1 MSDTFRAII
10 IDDEELG
17 RRIVKKYLAAF
28 PQFHLAGEAS
38 NGFQGMK
45 LIHEHDPDVIFLDI
59 QMPKLTGF
67 ELLELIEKPVSV
79 IFTTA
84 YDQYAVQAFEASAID
99 YLLKPFSADRFNQA
113 IEKFLMQN
121 RQSQQE
127 QVEKLKAYVET
138 EKRTIDRLPVK
149 DGSKIHILPL
159 PEIIS
164 IEAQDDYILIKTETG
179 KFLKKQ
185 TMKSIESLLPSASFV
200 RIHRSTIVNVS
211 FIKEIELYEK
221 DAYRV
226 KLSTGQLLEVSKTG
240 YQNLTSILS

>member
-17 RRIVKKYLAAF
+17 RRIVKKYLSAF
-28 PQFHLAGEAS
+28 PQFQLAGEAS

-45 LIHEHDPDVIFLDI
+45 LIQEHDPDVIFLDI

-99 YLLKPFSADRFNQA
+99 YLLKPFSAERFNQA
-113 IEKFLMQN
+113 IEKFLLQN
-121 RQSQQE
+121 RQSQQD
-127 QVEKLKAYVET
+127 QVQKLKAYVEA

-200 RIHRSTIVNVS
+200 RIHRSTIVNVR